1 MPMESKNIEISTSIS
16 LEVRIFCCETGMLTL
31 DPKWLS
37 SKVIIKGT
45 ELKM

>member
-1 MPMESKNIEISTSIS
+1 MESKNIEIFTSIS
-16 LEVRIFCCETGMLTL
+16 LEVRLFCCETGMLTL